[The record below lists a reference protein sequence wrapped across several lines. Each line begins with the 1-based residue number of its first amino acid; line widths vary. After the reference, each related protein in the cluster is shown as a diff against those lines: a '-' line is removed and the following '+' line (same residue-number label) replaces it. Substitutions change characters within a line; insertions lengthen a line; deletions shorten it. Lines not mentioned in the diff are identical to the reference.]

1 MQAGPGGISENYGK
15 KYPPPLLYTFFTVSV
30 FFQNLPLFFSVLF
43 TSFAVQIQIILP
55 DPTFG
60 TKNCREK
67 VCGNQNQKIPFLH
80 CPKTLSEYLY
90 KNKSGTDWSAYNGK
104 CLIFMY
110 ILYNVHMCTQTYTRL
125 HPHLSRD
132 RLGFYAE
139 IQIIFDL
146 VL

>member
-15 KYPPPLLYTFFTVSV
+15 NIPPPPLLYTLFTVSV

-110 ILYNVHMCTQTYTRL
+110 ILYICAHKPIHGCIRTFHVTGLVFMRRSRL
-125 HPHLSRD
+125 FLT
-132 RLGFYAE
+132 
-139 IQIIFDL
+139 
-146 VL
+146 